1 VAGRRRAPGKRRAGR
16 RIAGTGPA
24 AQWSPAI
31 AASRL
36 DQLPFLFV
44 IFGTAA
50 GVGTIG
56 LGAGYVRSG
65 TLVLSGVLLIAA
77 VARLALP
84 DRRAGMLS
92 SRRRSLDVA
101 IYAAL
106 GLALLA
112 AGLLAP
118 AAS

>member
-1 VAGRRRAPGKRRAGR
+1 
-16 RIAGTGPA
+16 
-24 AQWSPAI
+24 
-31 AASRL
+31 
-36 DQLPFLFV
+36 
-44 IFGTAA
+44 
-50 GVGTIG
+50 
-56 LGAGYVRSG
+56 
-65 TLVLSGVLLIAA
+65 LVLSGVLLIAA

>member
-1 VAGRRRAPGKRRAGR
+1 MTDGPVVGLSLSGSTSLTRRRVAGRRRARSR
-16 RIAGTGPA
+16 
-24 AQWSPAI
+24 
-31 AASRL
+31 RL
-36 DQLPFLFV
+36 DHLPFFL
-44 IFGTAA
+44 ILGGAAA
-50 GVGTIG
+50 GVGTID
-56 LGAGYVRSG
+56 LGGGYVRSG

-77 VARLALP
+77 VARLVLP

-92 SRRRSLDVA
+92 SRCRSLDVA
-101 IYAAL
+101 IYAVL